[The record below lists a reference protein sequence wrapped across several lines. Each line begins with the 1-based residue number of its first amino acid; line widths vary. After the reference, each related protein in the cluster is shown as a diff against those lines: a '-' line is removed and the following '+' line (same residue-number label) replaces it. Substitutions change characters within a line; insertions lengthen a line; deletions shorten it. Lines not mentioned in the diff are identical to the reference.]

1 MLVSACLSGQPNLL
15 QLRMLQRNADN
26 PRRTREI
33 SCLPI
38 LLLASGIAVS
48 DNSELI
54 EFLIGPGVDPA
65 ESAKY
70 INSLQ
75 HAPLESVEMILRSL
89 INNLEPIVANQ
100 PGVID
105 GLLRLLQSNLLRQSA
120 EEAQQLDPD
129 LIAAL
134 YENLPKDF
142 GSRFLLLHALAI
154 ARMPEHLQA
163 LAELLVEDPPQNWI
177 QVGLV
182 LSPLFQH
189 AGWDVDSM
197 FPRVLDAIQNLGV
210 AGGVLDLANH
220 LFRSG
225 QTKRHCCADR
235 SDDLIPLLAA
245 LIAQLEQVEKN
256 PKAFGDTP
264 EQVNQVLSE
273 AIALIVSVCDALA
286 LMGAERAVPQLQL
299 AMELSH
305 RRIQTEAAGALARLE
320 QQEGIDRLIELA
332 AEPSARLR
340 VLAYA
345 EELGL
350 EDQIDETYQTAAS
363 RAESELAL
371 WLAQPGQM
379 AVPPSHLEL
388 LDHRL
393 QFWPGYDDPI
403 DCFLFRFSYNFSQ
416 GDFSN
421 LGIVG
426 PMVHSF
432 SADITELPLEDAY
445 AAFAGWQAEHEDI
458 YIVENA
464 HWNPAQTRAAD
475 VMVKELEEK
484 SFEAITPEFL
494 GFFLGEYALVATA
507 VREETIGICVFDGLE
522 LLWFP
527 TAQRPRPM
535 VGQDAWQIY
544 MGRKI
549 LRTFNS

>member
-1 MLVSACLSGQPNLL
+1 M
-15 QLRMLQRNADN
+15 
-26 PRRTREI
+26 RELFDT
-33 SCLPI
+33 SFAPDPSSLWRCP
-38 LLLASGIAVS
+38 VS

-54 EFLIGPGVDPA
+54 EFLIGPGVDSA
-65 ESAKY
+65 ESAQY
-70 INSLQ
+70 IQSLHQ
-75 HAPLESVEMILRSL
+75 APVESIEMILRSL
-89 INNLEPIVANQ
+89 INNLEPIVADK

-105 GLLRLLQSNLLRQSA
+105 GLLRLLQSNLLRQPS
-120 EEAQQLDPD
+120 EEAETLDSD
-129 LIAAL
+129 LIVAL
-134 YENLPKDF
+134 YENLPKEL
-142 GSRFLLLHALAI
+142 GTRFLLLHALAI
-154 ARMPEHLQA
+154 ARGPEHLQA
-163 LAELLVEDPPQNWI
+163 LAELLVEDAPQNWI

-197 FPRVLDAIQNLGV
+197 FPRVLDAIQNLAV
-210 AGGVLDLANH
+210 AGGILDLANH

-225 QTKRHCCADR
+225 QTKRHRCVDR
-235 SDDLIPLLAA
+235 SDDLIPLLGA
-245 LIAQLEQVEKN
+245 LVAQLEQVEKN

-286 LMGAERAVPQLQL
+286 LIGVDRAIPQLKL

-320 QQEGIDRLIELA
+320 QEEGIDRLIELA

-350 EDQIDETYQTAAS
+350 EEKIDDQYQTAAS

-379 AVPPSHLEL
+379 AVPPSRIEL

-393 QFWPGYDDPI
+393 QFWPGFDDPI
-403 DCFLFRFSYNFSQ
+403 DCFLFRFDYHFAQ

-426 PMVHSF
+426 PMVHAF
-432 SADITELPLEDAY
+432 SADITHLPVEEAY

-458 YIVENA
+458 YVVGAE
-464 HWNPAQTRAAD
+464 HWNAAQRRAAD
-475 VMVKELEEK
+475 VSVKELEEK
-484 SFEAITPEFL
+484 GFEAVTPEFL
-494 GFFLGEYALVATA
+494 GFFLGEHALVAMA
-507 VREETIGICVFDGLE
+507 SKDDAIGVCVYDGLE
-522 LLWFP
+522 LVWYPTSGRMRPL
-527 TAQRPRPM
+527 TAQD
-535 VGQDAWQIY
+535 VWQIY

-549 LRTFNS
+549 LRTFNT